1 VDAVTAS
8 EASAQ
13 KTTSRISLR
22 TTGKR
27 VILPIHIA
35 LETVSLI
42 RGLLSRYDACYQLD
56 CGSRFL
62 AWAIFVLLLVRSSNQ
77 CTIVHGDGGW
87 IGNIA

>member
-1 VDAVTAS
+1 VILFGLVNNVAAEVDAVTAS

-13 KTTSRISLR
+13 KTTGRISLR

-42 RGLLSRYDACYQLD
+42 RGLLSP
-56 CGSRFL
+56 
-62 AWAIFVLLLVRSSNQ
+62 VRSLLSARL
-77 CTIVHGDGGW
+77 W
-87 IGNIA
+87 